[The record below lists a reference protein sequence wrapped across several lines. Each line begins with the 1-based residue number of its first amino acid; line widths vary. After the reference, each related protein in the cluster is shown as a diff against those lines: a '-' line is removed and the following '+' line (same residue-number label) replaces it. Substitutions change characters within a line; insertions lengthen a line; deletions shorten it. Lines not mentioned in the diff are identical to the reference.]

1 MKLILLGAP
10 GAGKGTQA
18 KYLVEQMG
26 LAHVSTGEIL
36 REAVREETP
45 AGLEA
50 QKYMNSGTLVPDELI
65 LKIAGEKLSSPEC
78 EKGYILDGFPRTL
91 AQAEGLKEMLS
102 GSGESLDAVLFV
114 NLPEDVIV
122 SRLENRRQCS
132 ICGKDYNLLTSKPK
146 DTGKCD
152 LDGGELI
159 QRDDDKRVVI
169 LNRLQVYRR
178 ETEPLL
184 DYYRKEGLLLE
195 VSGEGS
201 PQEVFDMVLKV
212 LE

>member
-102 GSGESLDAVLFV
+102 GSVESLDAVLFV

-159 QRDDDKRVVI
+159 QRDDDKREVI

-201 PQEVFDMVLKV
+201 PQEVFDMALKV

>member
-159 QRDDDKRVVI
+159 QRDDDKREVI

>member
-18 KYLVEQMG
+18 KYLIERMG
-26 LAHVSTGEIL
+26 PAHVSTGEIL
-36 REAVREETP
+36 REAVRDETP

-114 NLPEDVIV
+114 NLPEDEIV

-132 ICGKDYNLLTSKPK
+132 VCGKDYNLLTSPPK
-146 DTGKCD
+146 EAGKCD
-152 LDGGELI
+152 LDSGKLI
-159 QRDDDKRVVI
+159 QRDDDKRDVI
-169 LNRLQVYRR
+169 LSRLQVYRR

-184 DYYRKEGLLLE
+184 DYYRKEELLLE

-201 PQEVFDMVLKV
+201 PQEVFGRVLKV